1 MICGGWNGVGPESE
15 VEYPE
20 EAFREKLKEYV
31 DTLAPGG
38 GFVFSCMVNGSFKD
52 PKVQAR
58 MKIVGDFYND
68 YVRDWY
74 KTH

>member
-1 MICGGWNGVGPESE
+1 
-15 VEYPE
+15 
-20 EAFREKLKEYV
+20 
-31 DTLAPGG
+31 
-38 GFVFSCMVNGSFKD
+38 MVNGSFKD